1 MRTLL
6 RTYSRKTFMHKIE
19 ITLSGWKSD
28 INHTQFRIVR
38 ENLIMQENIRVT
50 TRRNIIMSLEVIKLF
65 VNLTIK
71 NKSKYSK
78 CT

>member
-1 MRTLL
+1 
-6 RTYSRKTFMHKIE
+6 MHKIE